1 MFHAN
6 TTGTYGATS
15 NDSNVQQL
23 QMNLQIQ
30 ADRIT
35 KLEQR
40 IIALEKPRT
49 SVLSRLQALWQRLTN
64 KTSK

>member
-15 NDSNVQQL
+15 NDSNVQML
-23 QMNLQIQ
+23 QQNLMIQ
-30 ADRIT
+30 AERIT

-40 IIALEKPRT
+40 LIELEKPRKPL
-49 SVLSRLQALWQRLTN
+49 LSPIQALWQRLTN
-64 KTSK
+64 KDSK

>member
-15 NDSNVQQL
+15 NDSNVHMLQQ
-23 QMNLQIQ
+23 NLMIQ
-30 ADRIT
+30 AERIT

-40 IIALEKPRT
+40 LIELEKPRKPL
-49 SVLSRLQALWQRLTN
+49 LSPIQALWQRLTN
-64 KTSK
+64 KASK